1 MNQNNQVS
9 RRPIAK
15 EKEMVNLVRKLQDKV
30 EDLSGIFGG
39 ESHMNS
45 FAFKELSDTN
55 LQLAESL
62 KCLFT
67 NIADITTTMTESRW
81 YMSETGDPRY
91 HKRQYKKIEQ
101 KIQCKEYIRCD
112 CGEVIHKNFFT
123 DHKKRTKHINGIMK
137 IRYETKNFKVYKM
150 VSLQTCQV
158 VNCLVNSQVN
168 HKKES
173 IGYKYFCLEELVRK
187 YKANKR
193 RLEEAQHYREEMAY
207 QLSDEGLALGG
218 Y

>member
-1 MNQNNQVS
+1 MNNQNNQVS

-15 EKEMVNLVRKLQDKV
+15 EKEMVALVRKLQDKV

-45 FAFKELSDTN
+45 FAFKELCDTN
-55 LQLAESL
+55 LELAESL
-62 KCLFT
+62 KCLFN

-101 KIQCKEYIRCD
+101 KIQCPDYIHCD

-137 IRYETKNFKVYKM
+137 IRYETKNYKVYKLI
-150 VSLQTCQV
+150 SLPSCQV
-158 VNCLVNSQVN
+158 VNCLMNSQLN

-173 IGYKYFCLEELVRK
+173 IGYRYFCLEEVVRKYKANNRRLEGYRYFCLEELVRK

-193 RLEEAQHYREEMAY
+193 RL
-207 QLSDEGLALGG
+207 S
-218 Y
+218 